1 MNEPASDAS
10 HSASFAVGPERGS
23 ARAVGTAAAL
33 VGLLALVACYA
44 ASPIFCADFHW
55 HLAIGRVIAER
66 GAIPRMDLF
75 SAVQPERPYVQFNWL
90 WDLLAFRVHEAGGL
104 HAVRAVQALCMTA
117 SFALLF
123 VVLRRALGR
132 ASLAFFVCALGLVL
146 FEDRFR
152 ARPDALTLGFLACM
166 LPLFARDA
174 RIGGGTLAATAVLGA
189 VWSNLHGGAS
199 VLLPLSTGALAVGT
213 TLDARLAGIGRDA
226 PPVARTWLLFGA
238 SLLGVALSPTT
249 LPGLQHWFGA
259 IGPQLATG
267 NEEWQPTWT
276 MLRNGLAPSFVI
288 IAFAPS
294 VVAIAYVV
302 LEARRVRR
310 DGRAAIAFREWLLA
324 AGYLVLAHQAVRNAV
339 LCIVPVV
346 FLLGRHVGGA
356 ADVAGAPST
365 SPRSTRTF
373 ALGAALLVLA
383 SFHALVI
390 EGYGG
395 VQNAIE
401 LASYDLA
408 PETYPEQ
415 AAEFIAEAG
424 LEGGILNQGTWGG
437 YLIWRTWPACHVFV
451 DTRHDLTP
459 EMWPVFLA
467 SHRPLDRPRAMEA
480 AFQKWGVELAVFSG
494 PTFPL
499 IVAPLDWQLLYKA
512 GEQEIYQR
520 RGGTHADAN
529 IERAR
534 ETLRRQGHDPGLPT
548 DPAAL
553 AAAATRAG
561 AERWLAAPY
570 QRRRAGRAH
579 WALASYALSGQ
590 ARGHRIRGDLM
601 FLAGNYA
608 RAAADFDRAAALVP
622 NDATSRTR
630 AALAYFALGRIED
643 VRRELEA
650 LRSASLDA
658 LSPANRNTLALLARA
673 TGVR

>member
-10 HSASFAVGPERGS
+10 RSASSASGPERN
-23 ARAVGTAAAL
+23 AALAVATAVAL

-44 ASPIFCADFHW
+44 ASPIFCTDFHW

-66 GAIPRMDLF
+66 GTIPRVDLF
-75 SAVQPERPYVQFNWL
+75 SAVHPERPYVQFNWL

-104 HAVRAVQALCMTA
+104 RAVRAVQALAMTA

-123 VVLRRALGR
+123 AVTRRALGR
-132 ASLAFFVCALGLVL
+132 AGLALFVCALALVL

-152 ARPDALTLGFLACM
+152 VRPDALTLAFLAGM
-166 LPLFARDA
+166 LPLFVRGAP
-174 RIGGGTLAATAVLGA
+174 IGGGALVATAILGA

-199 VLLPLSTGALAVGT
+199 VLLLLSTGALAVGT
-213 TLDARLAGIGRDA
+213 TLDARLAGTGRDA
-226 PPVARTWLLFGA
+226 PSVAPAWLLLGA
-238 SLLGVALSPTT
+238 SVFGVALSPTT

-259 IGPQLATG
+259 IGPQIATG

-276 MLRNGLAPSFVI
+276 MLRNGLAPSFVV
-288 IAFAPS
+288 IALAPS
-294 VVAIAYVV
+294 VVTIAYVV
-302 LEARRVRR
+302 LEGRRVLRQ
-310 DGRAAIAFREWLLA
+310 GRAAFAFREWLLT

-346 FLLGRHVGGA
+346 FLLQRHADGRHEG
-356 ADVAGAPST
+356 VATPST
-365 SPRSTRTF
+365 SRRSARAF
-373 ALGAALLVLA
+373 ALGTALLVFA
-383 SFHALVI
+383 SVHALVI

-401 LASYDLA
+401 LAGYDLA

-415 AAEFIAEAG
+415 AAEFIADAG
-424 LEGGILNQGTWGG
+424 LEGGMLNDGTWGG
-437 YLIWRTWPACHVFV
+437 YLIWHTWPACHVFV

-467 SHRPLDRPRAMEA
+467 SHRPLDRPRAMET
-480 AFQKWGVELAVFSG
+480 AFSKWGVELAVFAG

-499 IVAPLDWQLLYKA
+499 IVAPTEWQLLYKA
-512 GEQEIYQR
+512 GEQEVYQR
-520 RGGTHADAN
+520 RGGIHAEAN

-534 ETLRRQGHDPGLPT
+534 EALRRRGQDPGAPT
-548 DPAAL
+548 DAVAL
-553 AAAATRAG
+553 ATAATRAG
-561 AERWLAAPY
+561 AERWLADPY

-579 WALASYALSGQ
+579 RALASDAPAEQ
-590 ARGHRIRGDLM
+590 ARGHRIRGDL
-601 FLAGNYA
+601 LLRAGDYA
-608 RAAADFDRAAALVP
+608 RAASDFDRAAELVP
-622 NDATSRTR
+622 DDATSRTR
-630 AALAYFALGRIED
+630 AALAHFALGRVDD

-650 LRSASLDA
+650 LRSASLAA
-658 LSPANRNTLALLARA
+658 LSPVDRNILALLARA